1 MTSEAYI
8 RHKEVV
14 TMNYNIAI
22 CDDCEADR
30 NYISDMVGE
39 WAAGAGHTV
48 NMAMFESAENFM
60 FCYSD
65 KKDYDVLLLDIE
77 MGEMDGVT
85 MAKEIR
91 RQDDNVQLVFITGYS
106 DYISEGYEVAALHY
120 LMKPV
125 KKEKLFEVLDR
136 AAEKLSKNE
145 KVINIELAGE
155 LIRVPVYRIRYAD
168 VLGNYVTIH
177 AAQDY
182 TFKMTLGD
190 LQNEL
195 DERFFRVSRSCIVNL
210 TQISRVTKT
219 QIKLA
224 DGTEI
229 PIPRGAFDAV
239 NRAIIGM

>member
-1 MTSEAYI
+1 M
-8 RHKEVV
+8 

-30 NYISDMVGE
+30 NYISDMVSE
-39 WAAGAGHTV
+39 WAAAAGHTV
-48 NMAMFESAENFM
+48 STAMFESAENFM

-85 MAKEIR
+85 MAK
-91 RQDDNVQLVFITGYS
+91 
-106 DYISEGYEVAALHY
+106 
-120 LMKPV
+120 
-125 KKEKLFEVLDR
+125 
-136 AAEKLSKNE
+136 EKLSKNE

-182 TFKMTLGD
+182 TFK
-190 LQNEL
+190 
-195 DERFFRVSRSCIVNL
+195 
-210 TQISRVTKT
+210 
-219 QIKLA
+219 
-224 DGTEI
+224 
-229 PIPRGAFDAV
+229 
-239 NRAIIGM
+239 